1 MCSNAVCG
9 DCSRSYINK
18 ERACDLCIMH
28 HANPH
33 EQKKKKEILSTLETL
48 CAYLIY
54 RRNVK
59 MSELETLKSG
69 EGQDTQALLKE
80 I

>member
-1 MCSNAVCG
+1 
-9 DCSRSYINK
+9 
-18 ERACDLCIMH
+18 MH

-54 RRNVK
+54 RRNLK
-59 MSELETLKSG
+59 MTELETLKSG